1 MELGFVSEVRISGE
15 ELFDSY
21 LFCAESVVLALAIR
35 PTRATQKHG

>member
-21 LFCAESVVLALAIR
+21 LFCAESVVLAIR